1 MSATRDKSQ
10 KITFNFSNFYDLYK
24 KGKQAAKNAELP
36 SEQAF
41 ASSASGTPVPP
52 PFHPSAHQVLKVEDL
67 NAPSLAVRE
76 HRPAEFIGK
85 RVPKPPVL
93 QPSTAIVTLRENLK
107 SLTELH
113 SRLKFMLEEL
123 EELVK

>member
-10 KITFNFSNFYDLYK
+10 KITFAFTNFYQLYK
-24 KGKQAAKNAELP
+24 KGKEAAQTA
-36 SEQAF
+36 Q
-41 ASSASGTPVPP
+41 
-52 PFHPSAHQVLKVEDL
+52 PSAPLEVPQMPSPPSFDPRRHVLKVEL
-67 NAPSLAVRE
+67 GSPLAVHA

-85 RVPKPPVL
+85 RVAKPPVL
-93 QPSTAIVTLRENLK
+93 QQSTAIVTLRENLK
-107 SLTELH
+107 SLTDLH